1 MEWIRSAA
9 AAPCIAS
16 VCTGSLLLGA
26 AGLLRRRRATTHS
39 SASEELAGSCAEVS
53 RERICGRRAGGDR
66 ARRYLVAGPRA
77 VSGGEVCRR
86 GGPRADSGADGLP
99 VNRIRP
105 YYSHSMVPGGLCVR
119 S

>member
-53 RERICGRRAGGDR
+53 RERIVEDGPAVTARGVTSSLDLGLYQVEKFAGAEVRALIQAQMDYR
-66 ARRYLVAGPRA
+66 
-77 VSGGEVCRR
+77 
-86 GGPRADSGADGLP
+86 
-99 VNRIRP
+99 
-105 YYSHSMVPGGLCVR
+105 
-119 S
+119 